1 MLDPIVLPLKSS
13 LDNAP
18 AYLSVHHIT
27 LASTPADLEDIL
39 YQEFSQEVD
48 RGNTFPQRSPT
59 SKDHFHSY
67 FFAHD
72 VFVAIQ
78 TDSPSPG
85 TTLEDVRAGHQWN
98 DCLQGFFYIKPNF
111 LDRSSHICN
120 GGFIVP
126 HAARGK
132 GIGHLL
138 GKSFLHFA
146 PKLGYKA
153 SIFNLV
159 YSSNLA
165 SLATWYRLGFTR
177 IGVIPKAGR
186 LLQPDGSE
194 AYIDANIIY
203 KSFDEV

>member
-13 LDNAP
+13 LDDNNTP
-18 AYLSVHHIT
+18 AYLSVHHVT
-27 LASTPADLEDIL
+27 LATTPPDLEDIL
-39 YQEFSQEVD
+39 YQEFSDEVA
-48 RGNTFPQRSPT
+48 RGNTFPQQSPT
-59 SKDHFHSY
+59 SKDHFHTY

-72 VFVAIQ
+72 VFVALQ

-85 TTLEDVRAGHQWN
+85 TTLEDVRAGRQWN
-98 DCLQGFFYIKPNF
+98 QCLQGFFY
-111 LDRSSHICN
+111 ICN

-126 HAARGK
+126 YAARGK

-165 SLATWYRLGFTR
+165 SLGTWYRLGFTR

-194 AYIDANIIY
+194 SYIDANIIY
-203 KSFDEV
+203 KSFDEI